1 MRKWIRWFVIGLVV
15 LPILACDVEEPTP
28 TRHVI
33 RPTATRRTQRTPTP
47 KPTRPTP
54 RPTATPYPTP
64 DPSAID
70 SDGDLFPDEVEEA
83 MGDNPARNECLEKVG
98 CGVNTAVR
106 GGIMNVLFI
115 FDASAGMGNEI
126 QENPKIVWA
135 RKGMESYLKAVPSV
149 FNMGLMVYGH
159 RGDSQESGREV
170 SCAGIDVFY
179 PIGPIDRATLKSKIH
194 AFSSQGWAPLAGALE
209 LAKKTFTGREGQTN
223 RLVLVTVGGDT
234 CGGDPCRVA
243 QELKQSGVAVSIDVI
258 AFGVDDAGR
267 SQLQCMT
274 NATGGAYYQAQTTG
288 ELAAVWEALIEREK
302 QWFKDASCIS
312 HDKTAFNMCQSER
325 SLEFNQWANSS
336 GWVRTHIEQVV
347 GISEKITEENMILS
361 VPQMPTPTP

>member
-1 MRKWIRWFVIGLVV
+1 MRKWLQWLVIGLVALTV
-15 LPILACDVEEPTP
+15 LACDLEEPTP
-28 TRHVI
+28 TKRAI
-33 RPTATRRTQRTPTP
+33 RPTATRRGQRTPTP
-47 KPTRPTP
+47 KPTRATP
-54 RPTATPYPTP
+54 RPTATPYPAP

-98 CGVNTAVR
+98 CGANTAMR
-106 GGIMNVLFI
+106 GGIMNILFI
-115 FDASAGMGNEI
+115 LDASAAMGNEI
-126 QENPKIVWA
+126 QEKPRIAWV
-135 RKGMESYLKAVPSV
+135 RKGLEDYLQAVPSA

-159 RGDSQESGREV
+159 RGDSQESGREA

-179 PIGPIDRATLKSKIH
+179 PIGPIDRATLESKIH
-194 AFSSQGWAPLAGALE
+194 SFSPQGWAPLAEALE

-223 RLVLVTVGGDT
+223 RIVLVTVGGDT

-243 QELKQSGVAVSIDVI
+243 QELKQSGIAVFVDVL
-258 AFGVDDAGR
+258 AFGVDEGAR
-267 SQLQCMT
+267 SQLQCLT
-274 NATGGAYYQAQTTG
+274 NATGGAYYQVQTTE
-288 ELAAVWEALIEREK
+288 ELAAAWETLIEREK
-302 QWFKDASCIS
+302 QWFRQASCVS
-312 HDKTAFNMCQSER
+312 HDKDAFNLCQSER

-347 GISEKITEENMILS
+347 GISDKITNENLTLS